1 MSSPAYEPAHCI
13 VCGHAESS
21 VLAEPEDIRAEVESL
36 WEYHQRRLLPDIPA
50 ERLMDRVAF
59 SERPPFRLVQCK
71 DCGLV
76 YRNPMERER
85 ELRALYARQAPAA
98 DALLALHETQLPAVR
113 AQARELRRVLG
124 RGGAGLEVGSYV
136 GAFLAA
142 ARHRGLQMEG
152 LDINAQV
159 NAFARSLGFV
169 VHDGELAG
177 FEPGRTYDAIAIW
190 NTFDQLADPRA
201 SVTAAY
207 RLLSS
212 AGVLAIRVPNGAYYA
227 TQRRRLA
234 RRNPMRRRATRAL
247 LAQNNLLSFP
257 YRWGFTPRAL
267 SRLLAQ
273 AGFSVE
279 RLRGD
284 VLVPIGDEW
293 TRPWA
298 RLEEIAI
305 KRVQVLAARRRPWLA
320 PWFEVYARRPPT
332 DRRGD
337 PTL

>member
-1 MSSPAYEPAHCI
+1 
-13 VCGHAESS
+13 
-21 VLAEPEDIRAEVESL
+21 VLAEAEDVHAEIEAL
-36 WEYHQRRLLPDIPA
+36 WAYHQRRLRLDTPA

-59 SERPPFRLVQCK
+59 SENPPFRLVQCN

-76 YRNPMERER
+76 YRNPVERER
-85 ELRALYARQAPAA
+85 ELHELYARQSPTP
-98 DALLALHETQLPAVR
+98 DVMRTLHDTQLPAVR
-113 AQARELRRVLG
+113 VQARELRRVLG
-124 RGGAGLEVGSYV
+124 RGGGGLEV
-136 GAFLAA
+136 
-142 ARHRGLQMEG
+142 
-152 LDINAQV
+152 NADV

-169 VHDGELAG
+169 VHGGELSTFA
-177 FEPGRTYDAIAIW
+177 PGRTYDAVAIW

-201 SVTAAY
+201 SVMAAY
-207 RLLSS
+207 RLLSP

-227 TQRRRLA
+227 AQRRRLA
-234 RRNPMRRRATRAL
+234 RRNPMRRRAARAL

-267 SRLLAQ
+267 SRLLDQ

-293 TRPWA
+293 TRRWA

-305 KRVQVLAARRRPWLA
+305 KRIQALAARGRPWLA
-320 PWFEVYARRPPT
+320 PWFEVYARRPAAG
-332 DRRGD
+332 RRDD

>member
-1 MSSPAYEPAHCI
+1 
-13 VCGHAESS
+13 
-21 VLAEPEDIRAEVESL
+21 VLAEAEDVHAEIEAL
-36 WEYHQRRLLPDIPA
+36 WAYHQRRLRLDTPA

-59 SERPPFRLVQCK
+59 SENPPFRLVQCN

-76 YRNPMERER
+76 YRNPVERER
-85 ELRALYARQAPAA
+85 ELHELYARQSPTP
-98 DALLALHETQLPAVR
+98 DVMRTLHDTQLPAVR
-113 AQARELRRVLG
+113 VQARELRRVLG
-124 RGGAGLEVGSYV
+124 RGGGGLEVGSYV
-136 GAFLAA
+136 GAFLVA
-142 ARHRGLQMEG
+142 AREQGLQMEG
-152 LDINAQV
+152 LDINADV

-169 VHDGELAG
+169 VHGGELSTFA
-177 FEPGRTYDAIAIW
+177 PGRTYDAVAIW

-201 SVTAAY
+201 SVMAAY
-207 RLLSS
+207 RLLSP

-227 TQRRRLA
+227 AQRRRLA
-234 RRNPMRRRATRAL
+234 QRNPVRRRAARAL

-267 SRLLAQ
+267 SRLLDQ

-293 TRPWA
+293 TRRWA

-305 KRVQVLAARRRPWLA
+305 KRVQALAARRRPWLA
-320 PWFEVYARRPPT
+320 PWFEVYARRPAAG
-332 DRRGD
+332 RRDD

>member
-1 MSSPAYEPAHCI
+1 
-13 VCGHAESS
+13 VAE
-21 VLAEPEDIRAEVESL
+21 AEDVRSEVEAL
-36 WEYHQRRLLPDIPA
+36 WAHHQRRLRPDTPS
-50 ERLMDRVAF
+50 ERLIDRVAF

-76 YRNPMERER
+76 YRNPMEREH
-85 ELRALYARQAPAA
+85 ELHVLYARQAPAP
-98 DALLALHETQLPAVR
+98 DAMLALHQTQLPAVR

-142 ARHRGLQMEG
+142 ARDRGLQVEG
-152 LDINAQV
+152 LDINADV

-169 VHDGELAG
+169 VHDGELST

-201 SVTAAY
+201 AVMAAY
-207 RLLSS
+207 RLL
-212 AGVLAIRVPNGAYYA
+212 APGGVLAIRVPNGAYYA
-227 TQRRRLA
+227 AQRRRLM
-234 RRNPMRRRATRAL
+234 RRNPIRRRAARAL

-293 TRPWA
+293 TRRWA

-305 KRVQVLAARRRPWLA
+305 KRVQALAAKRRPWLA

-332 DRRGD
+332 DRRDD